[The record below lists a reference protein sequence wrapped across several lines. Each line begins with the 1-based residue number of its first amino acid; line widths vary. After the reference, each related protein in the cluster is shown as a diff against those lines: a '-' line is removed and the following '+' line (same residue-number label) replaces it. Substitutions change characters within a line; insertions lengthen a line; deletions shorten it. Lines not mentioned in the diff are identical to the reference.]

1 MTGYVFIT
9 QFPIENGTYTV
20 LARTQKKGWNLIF
33 RDLDVLA
40 HKFIVVG
47 GC

>member
-20 LARTQKKGWNLIF
+20 LARTQKK
-33 RDLDVLA
+33 
-40 HKFIVVG
+40 VG
-47 GC
+47 I